1 MTRSLDTRKCLSR
14 KRNLDLS
21 RVQVT
26 QRERHFTGEASD
38 VVVGVSVSADG
49 TGVMA
54 HAGSIAVRLLAER
67 SGLTKELS
75 KATAWRSFL
84 PVHDRA
90 GSRSTSRCWPM
101 VVRRSRTSTRCATRG
116 RCWGRWPRRRRL
128 ARPGRVDSRAVEARR
143 GGPGQGPPTRVAP
156 AATAAGLPDR

>member
-14 KRNLDLS
+14 KGNLDLS
-21 RVQVT
+21 RVQMT
-26 QRERHFTGEASD
+26 QRERHFAGEASD

-84 PVHDRA
+84 PVHDR
-90 GSRSTSRCWPM
+90 
-101 VVRRSRTSTRCATRG
+101 G
-116 RCWGRWPRRRRL
+116 RKPVDVAVL
-128 ARPGRVDSRAVEARR
+128 ADGGEAIADINALHH
-143 GGPGQGPPTRVAP
+143 QG
-156 AATAAGLPDR
+156 